1 MSKDEAIKIIKVFG
15 LTEERRTLQVCR
27 NFLNMHKN
35 E

>member
-15 LTEERRTLQVCR
+15 LKEERRALQVCW